1 MALPFLLLFTDSPLL
16 DVAGTMDKNLI
27 PQATSPLATWL
38 SYLENLHSKTIDLGL
53 ERVSRVAG
61 QLDVLQPA
69 PFVFT
74 VAGTNGKGTTCRTL
88 ETILM
93 AAGYKVGVYSSPH
106 LVRYTE
112 RVRVQG
118 AELAE
123 SAHTASFAAIEAGR
137 GDTSL
142 TYFEYGTLSALWLF
156 KQAKLDVVIL
166 EVGLGGRLDA
176 TNIIDANVAV
186 VTSIALDHTDWL
198 GPDRE
203 SIGREK
209 AGVFRAN
216 RPAVVGEPD
225 MPHTIAD
232 VAHEKGALL
241 LQRNVDW
248 RYTVEG
254 DSWTFSDAQGELRN
268 LPLPNVPQ
276 PNAATALAALRAS
289 GFEVSEAVIREG
301 IASAILP
308 GRFQTIQLEPRVILD
323 VAHNPHAAAY
333 LAGRLKSLPKT
344 GRVLAV
350 IGMLHDKDIAGTL
363 ACLEDVVDSWYCAPL
378 EGPRGATAEQLR
390 EHLRAGTVFTSVVQ
404 AWHAAMADAAPE
416 DTVLVC
422 GSFHTVAHVME
433 ALDAGS
439 AGGK

>member
-1 MALPFLLLFTDSPLL
+1 MEKQP
-16 DVAGTMDKNLI
+16 I

-38 SYLENLHSKTIDLGL
+38 SYLEHLHSKTIDLGL
-53 ERVSRVAG
+53 ARVSEVA
-61 QLDVLQPA
+61 QRMAVMKPA

-88 ETILM
+88 ESVLM

-118 AELAE
+118 EELAELA
-123 SAHTASFAAIEAGR
+123 HTTSFAEIEAAR
-137 GDTSL
+137 GEISL
-142 TYFEYGTLSALWLF
+142 SYFEFGTLSALWLF
-156 KQAKLDVVIL
+156 QQARLDVVIL

-176 TNIIDANVAV
+176 TNIVDADVAV

-209 AGVFRAN
+209 AGIFRPGK
-216 RPAVVGEPD
+216 PAVVGEPD
-225 MPHTIAD
+225 MPLTIAE
-232 VAHEKGALL
+232 VASEKGARLL
-241 LQRNVDW
+241 RRDVDW
-248 RYTVEG
+248 QYDASEQGWSFRDRQG
-254 DSWTFSDAQGELRN
+254 ALSD
-268 LPLPNVPQ
+268 LPLPQVPL
-276 PNAATALAALRAS
+276 PNAATAIAALRAS
-289 GFEVSEAVIREG
+289 GLKVNEQAMRDGVQNAM
-301 IASAILP
+301 LP
-308 GRFQTIQLEPRVILD
+308 GRFQIISDAPRTILD

-333 LAGRLKSLPKT
+333 LAGRLKTLSKT

-363 ACLEDVVDSWYCAPL
+363 ANLQTEVNDWYCAPL
-378 EGPRGATAEQLR
+378 EGPRGATAEQLL
-390 EHLRAGTVFTSVVQ
+390 EHLRTGKVYISVAQ
-404 AWHAAMADAAPE
+404 AWHAAMADARPE

-433 ALDAGS
+433 EIDAGRI
-439 AGGK
+439 GGE

>member
-1 MALPFLLLFTDSPLL
+1 
-16 DVAGTMDKNLI
+16 MDNKRI
-27 PQATSPLATWL
+27 PKAASPLASWL

-53 ERVSRVAG
+53 ERVSQVAARLG
-61 QLDVLQPA
+61 VLKPA

-88 ETILM
+88 ESVLM

-118 AELAE
+118 QELPE
-123 SAHTASFAAIEAGR
+123 SAHTASFAEIEESR
-137 GDTSL
+137 GGISL

-156 KQAKLDVVIL
+156 KQAQLDVVIL

-176 TNIIDANVAV
+176 TNIVDADVGV

-209 AGVFRAN
+209 AGIFRAEK
-216 RPAVVGEPD
+216 PAIVGEPE
-225 MPHTIAD
+225 MPYTIAD
-232 VAHEKGALL
+232 VAQETGALL
-241 LQRNVDW
+241 RRRGVDW
-248 RYTVEG
+248 HFEVSG
-254 DSWTFSDAQGELRN
+254 DSWSFTDSNGTVTD
-268 LPLPNVPQ
+268 LPLPLVPQ

-289 GFEVSEAVIREG
+289 ALNISEKAIREG
-301 IASAILP
+301 IAQAILP
-308 GRFQTIQLEPRVILD
+308 GRFQILSESPRVILD
-323 VAHNPHAAAY
+323 VAHNPHAAEY
-333 LAGRLKSLPKT
+333 LTGRMKMLPKS

-363 ACLEDVVDSWYCAPL
+363 AWLKSVVDDWYCAPL
-378 EGPRGATAEQLR
+378 EGPRGATAEQLL
-390 EHLRAGTVFTSVVQ
+390 EHLGSGNAYDSVAL
-404 AWHAAMADAAPE
+404 AWHAAMADAKSE

-433 ALDAGS
+433 VIDAGRN
-439 AGGK
+439 GGK

>member
-1 MALPFLLLFTDSPLL
+1 
-16 DVAGTMDKNLI
+16 MDNKRI
-27 PQATSPLATWL
+27 PQAASPLASWL

-53 ERVSRVAG
+53 ERVSQVARKLG
-61 QLDVLQPA
+61 VLKPA

-88 ETILM
+88 ESVLT

-118 AELAE
+118 ELPE
-123 SAHTASFAAIEAGR
+123 SAHTASFAEIEDAR
-137 GDTSL
+137 GDISL

-156 KQAKLDVVIL
+156 KQAQLDVVIL

-176 TNIIDANVAV
+176 TNIVDADVAV

-209 AGVFRAN
+209 AGIFRAEK
-216 RPAVVGEPD
+216 PAIVGEPE
-225 MPHTIAD
+225 MPYTIAD
-232 VAHEKGALL
+232 VAQECGAI
-241 LQRNVDW
+241 LQRCGVDW
-248 RYTVEG
+248 RYAVTEN
-254 DSWTFSDAQGELRN
+254 DWSFTDAHGTLAH
-268 LPLPNVPQ
+268 LPLPQVPQ

-289 GFEVSEAVIREG
+289 GLNVSEQAIRDG
-301 IASAILP
+301 IERAILP
-308 GRFQTIQLEPRVILD
+308 GRFQIVSESPRVIFD
-323 VAHNPHAAAY
+323 VAHNPHAAEY
-333 LAGRLKSLPKT
+333 LTGRLKKLVKS

-363 ACLEDVVDSWYCAPL
+363 P
-378 EGPRGATAEQLR
+378 G
-390 EHLRAGTVFTSVVQ
+390 
-404 AWHAAMADAAPE
+404 
-416 DTVLVC
+416 
-422 GSFHTVAHVME
+422 
-433 ALDAGS
+433 
-439 AGGK
+439 